1 MEVGGVSS
9 LHDPA
14 RTRGDT
20 VTRMTA
26 PDDDWTYTHDA
37 LAEDGLED
45 DPKAWAAIE
54 RVRAEL
60 AELGRQLGVR
70 KRD

>member
-1 MEVGGVSS
+1 MPPASAHAEVGGVSS

-14 RTRGDT
+14 RTPEDT
-20 VTRMTA
+20 LTTG
-26 PDDDWTYTHDA
+26 H
-37 LAEDGLED
+37 ED

-54 RVRAEL
+54 RVRADL
-60 AELGRQLGVR
+60 AEYGRQLGVR

>member
-1 MEVGGVSS
+1 
-9 LHDPA
+9 
-14 RTRGDT
+14 
-20 VTRMTA
+20 MTA

-37 LAEDGLED
+37 LAETGHED

-60 AELGRQLGVR
+60 AEYGRQRGVR
-70 KRD
+70 KSD